1 MTLLLP
7 ACSPTAR
14 CSQRLFSHCLLGIRL
29 YHTWLL
35 SNVLL
40 SINVCWSIF
49 GLGIP
54 RKWQNWK
61 DTTCIKFCLKL
72 GKNAPEAFKML
83 IVAFGKQLMLRTQVS
98 VRFSKFK
105 SILWPL
111 LQMTTL
117 RMSTDAENRWK
128 CGSSEESSPQKQ
140 NNQYLWSC

>member
-1 MTLLLP
+1 
-7 ACSPTAR
+7 
-14 CSQRLFSHCLLGIRL
+14 
-29 YHTWLL
+29 
-35 SNVLL
+35 
-40 SINVCWSIF
+40 
-49 GLGIP
+49 
-54 RKWQNWK
+54 
-61 DTTCIKFCLKL
+61 
-72 GKNAPEAFKML
+72 
-83 IVAFGKQLMLRTQVS
+83 